1 MANGISYGGPNPK
14 PSGQDPR
21 GRLQNQGGYMQ
32 KRYEDQQGPFASQLA
47 RDYGRA
53 SERQYGDYGDIM
65 RRYGDVA
72 SGAGGGSG
80 RGKVSWTDPFNSYG
94 GYTEFSK
101 TGGYSPS
108 DIANMR
114 SRGVAPVRAAYANAE
129 REVSRGR
136 ALQGGYSPNAAAAQ
150 IKMAREQG
158 QSGADA
164 VQNVEAGLA
173 EARNRGRLSGLG
185 GMAGIEGQRL
195 AAQLDAG
202 KFNAMGDQQQDAN
215 KLSALHGMS
224 SLYGTTP
231 GMAQLFAGQL
241 NASIGQA
248 GQTGIQQQNADYNAQ
263 RLPGQWDTTM
273 GRANDIM
280 DTANRVGSAVYP
292 WLRNSQQGQTG
303 LQQIGQVSDPMQGSG
318 QPQYPFTGPMQQEP
332 WWKRMFNQQPGQV

>member
-1 MANGISYGGPNPK
+1 MANYGGPNPGQ
-14 PSGQDPR
+14 SGQDPR

-53 SERQYGDYGDIM
+53 TERQYGDYGDIM

-101 TGGYSPS
+101 TGGYSPA

-114 SRGVAPVRAAYANAE
+114 SRGTSPVRAAYANAE
-129 REVSRGR
+129 REIGR
-136 ALQGGYSPNAAAAQ
+136 QRSLQGGYSPNAIASRV
-150 IKMAREQG
+150 KMAREQG

-164 VQNVEAGLA
+164 MQNVEAGLA

-241 NASIGQA
+241 NQSIGQG
-248 GQTGIQQQNADYNAQ
+248 GQMGIYQQNADYNAQ
-263 RLPGQWDTTM
+263 QLPGAWDNTM
-273 GRANDIM
+273 GKIGDVM
-280 DTANRVGSAVYP
+280 DMYGAGSTAAYP
-292 WLRNSQQGQTG
+292 WLNNRKKQQQPQGPLASNPYPMYSQTPGQAPG
-303 LQQIGQVSDPMQGSG
+303 YQQIGRAHV
-318 QPQYPFTGPMQQEP
+318 
-332 WWKRMFNQQPGQV
+332 